1 MEKPKYKQEIRV
13 GRNVTA
19 IMELPCVFSC
29 HKEADGN
36 LVYLLYDWDN
46 DGNYIEARRGDWL
59 CEDTEG
65 RWSVINNNNY
75 KQTKS
80 LKI

>member
-1 MEKPKYKQEIRV
+1 MKKQEYRQEIRI

-19 IMELPCVFSC
+19 IMNLPCVFSC
-29 HKEADGN
+29 HKDADGN

-46 DGNYIEARRGDWL
+46 DGNYIEARVGDWL

-65 RWSVINNNNY
+65 LWSVINNNDY
-75 KQTKS
+75 KLIKQS
-80 LKI
+80 V